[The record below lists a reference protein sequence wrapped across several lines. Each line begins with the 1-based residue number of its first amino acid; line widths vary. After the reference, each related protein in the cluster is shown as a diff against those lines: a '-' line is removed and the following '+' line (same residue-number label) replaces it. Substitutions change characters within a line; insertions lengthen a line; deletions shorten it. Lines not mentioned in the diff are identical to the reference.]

1 VEPQTLHLTDPARR
15 AIDSGADRPV
25 RVHVWRADRDEA
37 PLVVLSHG
45 TGGAAEGL
53 GWWAA
58 GLRDAG
64 FDVAAID
71 HHGNN
76 YVDGYLA
83 EGFAWWWERPR
94 DVSFVLDHVDA
105 RGPVGACGFS
115 LGGYTAA
122 AVCGARISANAYAA
136 LMTGQIES
144 PPTPEYPGVAEELA
158 ARYGED
164 DVRAWVDRAAAD
176 HRDPRVRAGFLLCP
190 AVGPLVTSESLA
202 AVEVPVG
209 VRWAAADDIT
219 PPAGNGMRYAE
230 LIPGADGGTVGAP
243 GAGHHGFVLPEHDD
257 PRAKADVVAAST
269 AFFTRTLRA

>member
-1 VEPQTLHLTDPARR
+1 MTPQTLHLTDPARR
-15 AIDSGADRPV
+15 AIDSEADRPV
-25 RVHVWRADRDEA
+25 RVHVWRADRDDA

-53 GWWAA
+53 AWWATS
-58 GLRDAG
+58 LRDVG

-76 YVDGYLA
+76 YLDGYLA
-83 EGFAWWWERPR
+83 EGFTWWWERPR
-94 DVSFVLDHVDA
+94 DVSFVLDRVEA
-105 RGPVGACGFS
+105 RGPVGVCGFS
-115 LGGYTAA
+115 IGGYTAA
-122 AVCGARISANAYAA
+122 AVCGARVSANAYAA

-144 PPTPEYPGVAEELA
+144 PPTPEYPGIAEELA

-164 DVRAWVDRAAAD
+164 DVRGWVDRAAAD
-176 HRDPRVRAGFLLCP
+176 YRDPRVLAGFLLCP

-202 AVEVPVG
+202 GVEVPVA

-243 GAGHHGFVLPEHDD
+243 TAGHYGFVLPEQDD
-257 PRAKADVVAAST
+257 PRAKADVAAAST
-269 AFFTRTLRA
+269 SFFARTLRG